1 MRKFLRDT
9 WLVFTRQLQL
19 QVRQPVW
26 VVVGL
31 LQPLFFLLLFAPLLE
46 GMMKQAGGTRAEAY
60 QWFIPG
66 LLVQMAMFGT
76 LFAGFGIIAELR
88 AGVIERM
95 RVTPVSRVALLFG
108 RTGRDIVTLFV
119 QCLLLV
125 VLAIPFGLE
134 VSGGPLLLMFGM
146 IALIGV
152 LCASVS
158 YGLGLLTRSED
169 ALAPIMNTFSFPL
182 LLTAGILLP
191 LSNAPGWLQAI
202 GDVNPFTW
210 AADASRELFQGH
222 WDATVVWQALAI
234 LGGLAVLGVVWGA
247 REFSRSVR

>member
-1 MRKFLRDT
+1 VKFLRDT
-9 WLVFTRQLQL
+9 WLIFARQIQL

-26 VVVGL
+26 IVVGL
-31 LQPLFFLLLFAPLLE
+31 LQPLFFLLLFGPLLKAMWQ
-46 GMMKQAGGTRAEAY
+46 GPTDEAY

-108 RTGRDIVTLFV
+108 RTGRDIVALFV

-125 VLAIPFGLE
+125 LLAIPFGLDVE
-134 VSGGPLLLMFGM
+134 VGPLVLMFGM
-146 IALIGV
+146 IALIGA
-152 LCASVS
+152 LCSSVS

-191 LSNAPGWLQAI
+191 LGPGIPGWLEGI

-222 WDATVVWQALAI
+222 WDATVVWQALVI
-234 LGGLAVLGVVWGA
+234 LGVLAVLGVIWGA
-247 REFSRSVR
+247 REFARSVR

>member
-1 MRKFLRDT
+1 MKFLRDT
-9 WLVFTRQLQL
+9 WLVFARQIQLQI
-19 QVRQPVW
+19 RQPIW
-26 VVVGL
+26 IIVGL
-31 LQPLFFLLLFAPLLE
+31 LQPLFFLLLFGPLLQTMWP
-46 GMMKQAGGTRAEAY
+46 GSRAEAY

-125 VLAIPFGLE
+125 LLAIPFGLR
-134 VSGGPLLLMFGM
+134 VQVGPLVLMFGM
-146 IALIGV
+146 LALIGA
-152 LCASVS
+152 LCSSVS

-191 LSNAPGWLQAI
+191 LTPAAPGWLQSI
-202 GDVNPFTW
+202 SDINPFTW
-210 AADASRELFQGH
+210 AANASRELFLGN
-222 WDATVVWQALAI
+222 WDAAVVWQAVAI
-234 LGGLAVLGVVWGA
+234 LAVLAVLGVVWGA
-247 REFSRSVR
+247 REFARSVR

>member
-1 MRKFLRDT
+1 MKFLRDT
-9 WLVFTRQLQL
+9 WLIFARQIQL

-31 LQPLFFLLLFAPLLE
+31 LQPLFFLLLFGPLL
-46 GMMKQAGGTRAEAY
+46 RAMWPGSREDAY

-108 RTGRDIVTLFV
+108 RAARDIVTLFV

-134 VSGGPLLLMFGM
+134 VKVGPLLLMFGM
-146 IALIGV
+146 IALIGAM
-152 LCASVS
+152 CSSVS

-191 LSNAPGWLQAI
+191 LSDNPRVPGWLQGI

-222 WDATVVWQALAI
+222 WDATVVWKALVI
-234 LGGLAVLGVVWGA
+234 LGILAVVGVVWGA
-247 REFSRSVR
+247 REFARSVR

>member
-1 MRKFLRDT
+1 MKFLRDT
-9 WLVFTRQLQL
+9 WLIFARQLQL

-26 VVVGL
+26 IIVGL
-31 LQPLFFLLLFAPLLE
+31 LQPLFFLLLFGPLLKAMWP
-46 GMMKQAGGTRAEAY
+46 GPSDEAY

-108 RTGRDIVTLFV
+108 RTGRDIVALFV

-125 VLAIPFGLE
+125 LLAIPFGLDVE
-134 VSGGPLLLMFGM
+134 VGPLVLMFGM
-146 IALIGV
+146 IALIGA
-152 LCASVS
+152 LCSSVS

-191 LSNAPGWLQAI
+191 LGDRIPGWLKGI
-202 GDVNPFTW
+202 GNANPFTW

-222 WDATVVWQALAI
+222 WDARVVWQALVI
-234 LGGLAVLGVVWGA
+234 LGVLAVLGVVWGA
-247 REFSRSVR
+247 REFARSVR

>member
-1 MRKFLRDT
+1 MKFLRDT
-9 WLVFTRQLQL
+9 WLIFTRQLQL
-19 QVRQPVW
+19 VVRQPVW
-26 VVVGL
+26 LVVGL
-31 LQPLFFLLLFAPLLE
+31 LQPLFFLLLFGPLLRA
-46 GMMKQAGGTRAEAY
+46 MWPGTRADAY

-108 RTGRDIVTLFV
+108 RTGRDIVSLFV
-119 QCLLLV
+119 QCGLLV
-125 VLAIPFGLE
+125 LLAIPFGLQVE
-134 VSGGPLLLMFGM
+134 IGPLLLMFGM
-146 IALIGV
+146 IALIGA

-169 ALAPIMNTFSFPL
+169 ALAPIMNTFTFPL

-191 LSNAPGWLQAI
+191 LGDRTPGWLQGI
-202 GDVNPFTW
+202 GDANPFKW
-210 AADASRELFQGH
+210 AADASRELFLGH
-222 WDATVVWQALAI
+222 WDVSVVWKALVI
-234 LGGLAVLGVVWGA
+234 LGVLAVLGILWGA
-247 REFSRSVR
+247 REFARSVR

>member
-1 MRKFLRDT
+1 MKFLRDT
-9 WLVFTRQLQL
+9 WLIFTRQLQL

-31 LQPLFFLLLFAPLLE
+31 LQPLFFLLLFAPLLRA
-46 GMMKQAGGTRAEAY
+46 MWPGTSADAY
-60 QWFIPG
+60 RWFIPG

-76 LFAGFGIIAELR
+76 LFVGFAIIAELR

-108 RTGRDIVTLFV
+108 RTGRDIVTLLV
-119 QCLLLV
+119 QCTLLV
-125 VLAIPFGLE
+125 VLAIPFGLRVE
-134 VSGGPLLLMFGM
+134 VGPMLLMLGM
-146 IALIGV
+146 IVLIGAM
-152 LCASVS
+152 CSSIS

-191 LSNAPGWLQAI
+191 LNGAPGWLKRI

-210 AADASRELFQGH
+210 AADASRELFLGH
-222 WDATVVWQALAI
+222 WDTAVVGKALVI
-234 LGGLAVLGVVWGA
+234 LGVLAVLGVVWGA
-247 REFSRSVR
+247 REFARSVR

>member
-1 MRKFLRDT
+1 MKFLRDT
-9 WLVFTRQLQL
+9 WLIFTRQLQL
-19 QVRQPVW
+19 QIRQPVW

-31 LQPLFFLLLFAPLLE
+31 LQPLFFLLLFAPLLQTMWP
-46 GMMKQAGGTRAEAY
+46 GSRAEAY

-125 VLAIPFGLE
+125 VLAIPFGLQVE
-134 VSGGPLLLMFGM
+134 LGPLVLMFGM
-146 IALIGV
+146 IALIGAM
-152 LCASVS
+152 CSSVS

-169 ALAPIMNTFSFPL
+169 ALAPIVNTFSFPL

-191 LSNAPGWLQAI
+191 LTNRAPGWLQGI
-202 GDVNPFTW
+202 GDVNPFAW

-222 WDATVVWQALAI
+222 WTVSVVWQALAI
-234 LGGLAVLGVVWGA
+234 LGGLAFLGIIWGA
-247 REFSRSVR
+247 REFARSVR

>member
-1 MRKFLRDT
+1 MKFLRDT
-9 WLVFTRQLQL
+9 WLIFTRQLQL

-31 LQPLFFLLLFAPLLE
+31 LQPLFFLMLFAPLL
-46 GMMKQAGGTRAEAY
+46 RALWPGSREDAY

-76 LFAGFGIIAELR
+76 LFVGFAIIAELR

-108 RTGRDIVTLFV
+108 RTGRDIVTLLV
-119 QCLLLV
+119 QCALLV
-125 VLAIPFGLE
+125 VLAIPFGLR
-134 VSGGPLLLMFGM
+134 VDLGPLLLMFGM
-146 IALIGV
+146 IVLIGAM
-152 LCASVS
+152 CSSIS

-191 LSNAPGWLQAI
+191 LNGAPAWLQRI

-210 AADASRELFQGH
+210 AADASRELFLGN
-222 WDATVVWQALAI
+222 WDAAVVGKALVI
-234 LGGLAVLGVVWGA
+234 LGVLAVLGVVWGA
-247 REFSRSVR
+247 REFARSVR

>member
-1 MRKFLRDT
+1 MKFLRDT

-31 LQPLFFLLLFAPLLE
+31 LQPLFFLLLFAPLLTA
-46 GMMKQAGGTRAEAY
+46 MMKQAGGTSEQAY

-125 VLAIPFGLE
+125 LLAIPFGLRVE
-134 VSGGPLLLMFGM
+134 VGPLLLMFGL
-146 IALIGV
+146 IALIGA
-152 LCASVS
+152 LCSSVS

-191 LSNAPGWLQAI
+191 LTGAPGWLQAI
-202 GDVNPFTW
+202 GDINPFTW
-210 AADASRELFQGH
+210 ASDAARELFQGH
-222 WDATVVWQALAI
+222 WDTGVVWKALVIIGGLAI
-234 LGGLAVLGVVWGA
+234 LGVIWGA
-247 REFSRSVR
+247 REFARSVR

>member
-1 MRKFLRDT
+1 MKFLRDT
-9 WLVFTRQLQL
+9 WLIFTRQMQL
-19 QVRQPVW
+19 QIRQPVW

-31 LQPLFFLLLFAPLLE
+31 LQPLFFLLLFGPLL
-46 GMMKQAGGTRAEAY
+46 QAMWPGGRAEAY

-95 RVTPVSRVALLFG
+95 RVTPVSRIALLFG

-125 VLAIPFGLE
+125 VLAIPFGLRVE
-134 VSGGPLLLMFGM
+134 VGPLVLMFGM
-146 IALIGV
+146 IALIGAM
-152 LCASVS
+152 CSSVS

-169 ALAPIMNTFSFPL
+169 ALAPIVNTFSFPL

-191 LSNAPGWLQAI
+191 LTNRAPGWLQGI
-202 GDVNPFTW
+202 GDANPFAW
-210 AADASRELFQGH
+210 AADASRELFLGH
-222 WDATVVWQALAI
+222 WNVTVVWQALAI
-234 LGGLAVLGVVWGA
+234 LGGLAVLGIIWGA
-247 REFSRSVR
+247 REFARSVR